1 MSYITLADLRNDLGS
16 AVYETG
22 PAGVPLYRTFPKDEM
37 NRFLNIGMHDFIQ
50 HVRPCVK
57 EWAYPI
63 GYVGKP
69 TFYVPNDCLGIVRLN
84 WTEQWPIIRC
94 DEKEFRQRIW
104 TAPAAQSQYPSIYKE
119 IKGLPG
125 PNQSAGTPASNQTA
139 TNPGTGPGWVIEIW
153 QPPSI
158 ASVTVVTT
166 GTIPATTAV
175 ATITASTTIP
185 TGGFGWTASSF
196 GSRGYFWLGTPNTA
210 QGELVRYFS
219 VGGTNNTQFLACD
232 RGIGNTVI
240 QSWAPGTTITYAP
253 LQLFYEYDPPDLVND
268 TDVVQISENVWH
280 EAIVQ
285 YAAYRCFSKKQNM
298 PQQAAAAF
306 QNYNRIREEAK
317 FISMRGGQ
325 MDRPAMILPH
335 EPGEMMGNWR
345 L

>member
-1 MSYITLADLRNDLGS
+1 MSLITLADLRNDLQS
-16 AVYETG
+16 AIYETNI
-22 PAGVPLYRTFPKDEM
+22 YRTFSAAEL
-37 NRFLNIGMHDFIQ
+37 NRWINIGYHDFIQ
-50 HVRPCVK
+50 YVRPLMK

-63 GYVGKP
+63 VTVGKP
-69 TFYVPNDCLGIVRLN
+69 TFYVPNDCLGISRLN

-119 IKGLPG
+119 LKGAPG
-125 PNQSAGTPASNQTA
+125 PNQSAGTPGSNQTA
-139 TNPGTGPGWVIEIW
+139 VNPGTGPGWVIEIW

-158 ASVTVVTT
+158 ASVTVQTT
-166 GTIPATTAV
+166 GTVPATTAT
-175 ATITASTTIP
+175 ATITSSTTIP

-210 QGELVRYFS
+210 QGELIRYFNIS
-219 VGGTNNTQFLACD
+219 ADKTQFLACD

-240 QSWAPGTTITYAP
+240 QSWPPGTTVTYAP
-253 LQLFYEYDPPDLVND
+253 LQMFYEYDPPDLVND
-268 TDVVQISENVWH
+268 TDIVQFSENAWH
-280 EAIVQ
+280 EALVQ

-298 PQQAAAAF
+298 PQQAAGAM
-306 QNYNRIREEAK
+306 QNYSRIREEAK

-325 MDRPAMILPH
+325 LDRPAQILPY
-335 EPGEMMGNWR
+335 EPGEAMGNWR